1 MARTSTRPKS
11 NAAGTEQASRSMR
24 SYTGP
29 IIGLIVIVA
38 LAALVFLDP
47 PPPGVEFPS
56 QGNFHLSAIEEPH
69 AEYNSSPPS
78 SGPHVGF
85 LANWGPSEEALPP
98 ELFLHNLEDGGIV
111 LAYNCPDGCDELQ
124 AGVDAI
130 VTDVGAGTLST
141 PYENPI
147 VDPDGNEYRA
157 AAVAWTRVFYFDEL
171 TPEVESEVETFIS
184 LYRGIDNHVGATGG
198 VSQN

>member
-1 MARTSTRPKS
+1 MARTSTRTTPSTDDKGRSSKPK
-11 NAAGTEQASRSMR
+11 R
-24 SYTGP
+24 SYVGP
-29 IIGLIVIVA
+29 AIGVAVLVA
-38 LAALVFLDP
+38 LVALVVLDP

-56 QGNFHLSAIEEPH
+56 QGNLHLSAIEEPH

-85 LANWGPSEEALPP
+85 LANWGPSDEPIPA
-98 ELFLHNLEDGGIV
+98 ELFIHNLEDGGVV
-111 LAYNCPDGCDELQ
+111 LAYNCPEGCQELQ
-124 AGVDAI
+124 DGLEAI

-141 PYENPI
+141 PYEDSI

-171 TPEVESEVETFIS
+171 TPDVESEVETFIS
-184 LYRGIDNHVGATGG
+184 LYRGIDNHVGAG
-198 VSQN
+198 